1 MNKIIKID
9 QLEENMAEDRRQR
22 KTKTSI
28 QEALIQFLQKKPLNK
43 ISVAEIVHEADI
55 SRSTFYLHY
64 DDLYDLYDQLN
75 NHFLDGLFES
85 FETYYPTMQT
95 ESYFELAQR
104 LINYI
109 DKNKTLFSI
118 FIKENTVSVV
128 NRLSNIFVDK
138 VMQFEKINKDDLQG
152 YYEIVWSVRGMM
164 GIVIEWTQHDMKPDK
179 DDFIEIVRSIL
190 DKL

>member
-1 MNKIIKID
+1 
-9 QLEENMAEDRRQR
+9 
-22 KTKTSI
+22 
-28 QEALIQFLQKKPLNK
+28 
-43 ISVAEIVHEADI
+43 
-55 SRSTFYLHY
+55 
-64 DDLYDLYDQLN
+64 
-75 NHFLDGLFES
+75 
-85 FETYYPTMQT
+85 
-95 ESYFELAQR
+95 
-104 LINYI
+104 
-109 DKNKTLFSI
+109 
-118 FIKENTVSVV
+118 VV

>member
-1 MNKIIKID
+1 
-9 QLEENMAEDRRQR
+9 MAEDRRQR

-28 QEALIQFLQKKPLNK
+28 QEALIQFLQKNPLNK

-109 DKNKTLFSI
+109 DQNKTLFSI